1 MRLCIDPVRVSFAIA
16 AMLPLVFSSMLSTV
30 TAREFTN
37 LDFEQAA
44 IPPVL
49 PPGGFPLIDAELA
62 TPGWTV
68 WGDAVLYNELT
79 LGSPTVVLVGP
90 DAPPFMPAVLQ
101 GSYSAILHYGHVN
114 GPFLS
119 QIGVV
124 PADTLWMTFLASPH
138 SRFHLT
144 LDDVELPVFAIG
156 GGRLAAD
163 VSVFAGQEVEL
174 KFATYFIS
182 STEIEGLYFDDVVF
196 TPTPEP
202 STVGFMLIGMGIF
215 GVKRRRK

>member
-1 MRLCIDPVRVSFAIA
+1 VTASSAIA
-16 AMLPLVFSSMLSTV
+16 VLLLLGFSSLPSTS

-49 PPGGFPLIDAELA
+49 PPNGIPLIDAELA

-68 WGDAVLYNELT
+68 WADVVLYNT
-79 LGSPTVVLVGP
+79 MTVGSPTVALVGP
-90 DAPPFMPAVLQ
+90 DAPFYMPAVLQ
-101 GSYSAILHYGHVN
+101 GSYSAILQYGHVT

-124 PADTLWMTFLASPH
+124 PDDTLWMTFLVGPTFLAGPY
-138 SRFHLT
+138 SRFHVT

-163 VSVFAGQEVEL
+163 VSAFAGKEVEL

-182 STEIEGLYFDDVVF
+182 STEIAGLHFDDVVF

-202 STVGFMLIGMGIF
+202 STAGFMLIGMGIF